1 MKGPGNETTS
11 ADTADADADDIIL
24 MDKLRRKD
32 ERLTVVMFDALS
44 DPNEMLNFMLKK
56 HQLYEAWA

>member
-11 ADTADADADDIIL
+11 ADTAEPDADDIIL

-44 DPNEMLNFMLKK
+44 DPKL
-56 HQLYEAWA
+56 